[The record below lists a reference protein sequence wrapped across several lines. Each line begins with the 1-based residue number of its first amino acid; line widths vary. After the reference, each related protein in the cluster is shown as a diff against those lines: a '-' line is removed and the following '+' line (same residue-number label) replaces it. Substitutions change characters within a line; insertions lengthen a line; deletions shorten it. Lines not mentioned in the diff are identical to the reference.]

1 MTPALL
7 RRLLS
12 ARAAG
17 TPVATATA
25 LPGGAQLLLPGDDAP
40 LTLTDAAIR
49 VIASDRSATVT
60 VDGATWFIQA
70 HNPPLRLVIVGAVHI
85 AQALAPM
92 AVQLG
97 YGVTVIDPRGAFAS
111 AERFPGVTLSTEW
124 PDEAM
129 DALGPDSR
137 TAVVTL
143 THDPKLD
150 DPALDRALR
159 SGAFYVGALGSRKTH
174 AARLDRLRA
183 LGHDDGALARIHGP
197 VGLNLGA
204 VTAAEIALSAL
215 AQIVAVRRA

>member
-7 RRLLS
+7 DRVLA
-12 ARAAG
+12 ARTAG
-17 TPVATATA
+17 TPVAIATA
-25 LPGGAQLLLPGDDAP
+25 LPAGTQLLLPGDDAP
-40 LTLTDAAIR
+40 PDLAAAAAQIVR
-49 VIASDRSATVT
+49 SDRSATVT
-60 VDGATWFIQA
+60 VDGQLWLIQA
-70 HNPPLRLVIVGAVHI
+70 HNPPMRLVIVGAVHI

-111 AERFPGVTLSTEW
+111 SERFPGVSLSTDW
-124 PDEAM
+124 PDEAL
-129 DALGPDSR
+129 DTLRPDSR
-137 TAVVTL
+137 TAIVTL

-159 SGAFYVGALGSRKTH
+159 SDAFYVGSLGSRKTH

-183 LGHDDGALARIHGP
+183 LGHDDAALARIHGP

-204 VTAAEIALSAL
+204 VTAAEIALAAL
-215 AQIVAVRRA
+215 AQIVSVRRA

>member
-7 RRLLS
+7 QRLLDK
-12 ARAAG
+12 RRAG
-17 TPVATATA
+17 TPVAIATA
-25 LPGGAQLLLPGDDAP
+25 LPAGTQLLLPGDEAP
-40 LTLTDAAIR
+40 PALTDAAAQ
-49 VIASDRSATVT
+49 VVHADRSATVAI
-60 VDGATWFIQA
+60 DGTTWFIQA
-70 HNPPLRLVIVGAVHI
+70 HNPPTRLVIVGAVHI

-97 YGVTVIDPRGAFAS
+97 YGVIVIDPRGAFAS
-111 AERFPGVTLSTEW
+111 AERFPGVTLSTDW
-124 PDEAM
+124 PDEAL

-137 TAVVTL
+137 TAIVTL

-159 SGAFYVGALGSRKTH
+159 SDAFYVGSLGSRKTH

-183 LGHDDGALARIHGP
+183 LGHGDAALARIHGP

-215 AQIVAVRRA
+215 AQIVSVRRQ

>member
-7 RRLLS
+7 VRLQA
-12 ARAAG
+12 ARMAG
-17 TPVATATA
+17 TPVALATA
-25 LPGGAQLLLPGDDAP
+25 LPGGLQLLLPDDDAP
-40 LTLTDAAIR
+40 PALADAAQTVLMR
-49 VIASDRSATVT
+49 DRSATVEI
-60 VDGATWFIQA
+60 DGAPWFIQA

-85 AQALAPM
+85 AQAMAPM

-111 AERFPGVTLSTEW
+111 AERFPGVALSTDW
-124 PDEAM
+124 PDEALE
-129 DALGPDSR
+129 ALAPDSR
-137 TAVVTL
+137 TAIVTL

-159 SGAFYVGALGSRKTH
+159 SAAFYVGSLGSRKTH
-174 AARLDRLRA
+174 AARLERLRA
-183 LGHDDGALARIHGP
+183 LGHDDAALARIHGP

-215 AQIVAVRRA
+215 AQIVSVRRQ

>member
-7 RRLLS
+7 ARLQA
-12 ARAAG
+12 ARMAG
-17 TPVATATA
+17 TPVALATA
-25 LPGGAQLLLPGDDAP
+25 LPGGLQLLLPDDDAP
-40 LTLTDAAIR
+40 PALADAAQTVLLR
-49 VIASDRSATVT
+49 DRSATVEI
-60 VDGATWFIQA
+60 DGASWFIQA

-85 AQALAPM
+85 AQAMAPM

-111 AERFPGVTLSTEW
+111 AERFPGVALSTDW
-124 PDEAM
+124 PDEALE
-129 DALGPDSR
+129 ALAPDSR
-137 TAVVTL
+137 TAIVTL

-159 SGAFYVGALGSRKTH
+159 SAAFYVGSLGSRKTH
-174 AARLDRLRA
+174 AARLERLRA
-183 LGHDDGALARIHGP
+183 LGHDDAALARIHGP

-215 AQIVAVRRA
+215 AQIVSVRRQ

>member
-7 RRLLS
+7 
-12 ARAAG
+12 ARVLAARTAG
-17 TPVATATA
+17 TPVAIVTA
-25 LPGGAQLLLPGDDAP
+25 LPAGTQLMLPGDDAP
-40 LTLTDAAIR
+40 PALAEAAARIVR
-49 VIASDRSATVT
+49 ADRSATIT
-60 VDGATWFIQA
+60 VDGQPWLIQA
-70 HNPPLRLVIVGAVHI
+70 HNPPMRLVIVGAVHI

-111 AERFPGVTLSTEW
+111 AERFPGVSLSTDW
-124 PDEAM
+124 PDEAL
-129 DALGPDSR
+129 DALRPDSR
-137 TAVVTL
+137 TAIVTL

-159 SGAFYVGALGSRKTH
+159 SDAFYVGSLGSKKTH

-183 LGHDDGALARIHGP
+183 LGHGDDALARIHGP

-204 VTAAEIALSAL
+204 VTAGEIALSAL

>member
-7 RRLLS
+7 ARLQA
-12 ARAAG
+12 ARMAG
-17 TPVATATA
+17 TPVALATA
-25 LPGGAQLLLPGDDAP
+25 LPGGLQLLLPDDDAP
-40 LTLTDAAIR
+40 PALADAAQTVLMR
-49 VIASDRSATVT
+49 DRSATVEI
-60 VDGATWFIQA
+60 DGAPWFIQA

-85 AQALAPM
+85 AQAMAPM

-111 AERFPGVTLSTEW
+111 AERFPGVALSTDW
-124 PDEAM
+124 PDEALE
-129 DALGPDSR
+129 ALAPDSR
-137 TAVVTL
+137 TAIVTL

-159 SGAFYVGALGSRKTH
+159 SAAFYVGSLGSRKTH
-174 AARLDRLRA
+174 AARLERLRA
-183 LGHDDGALARIHGP
+183 LGHDDAALARIHGP

-215 AQIVAVRRA
+215 AQIVSVRRQ

>member
-7 RRLLS
+7 DRVLA
-12 ARAAG
+12 ARTAG
-17 TPVATATA
+17 TPVAIATA
-25 LPGGAQLLLPGDDAP
+25 LPAGTQLLLPGDDAP
-40 LTLTDAAIR
+40 PGLAAAAVQIVR
-49 VIASDRSATVT
+49 SDRSATVT
-60 VDGATWFIQA
+60 VDGQLWLIQA
-70 HNPPLRLVIVGAVHI
+70 HNPPMRLVIVGAVHI

-111 AERFPGVTLSTEW
+111 SERFPGVSLSTDW
-124 PDEAM
+124 PDEAL
-129 DALGPDSR
+129 DTLRPDSR
-137 TAVVTL
+137 TAIVTL

-159 SGAFYVGALGSRKTH
+159 SDAFYVGSLGSRKTH

-183 LGHDDGALARIHGP
+183 LGHDDAALARIHGP

-204 VTAAEIALSAL
+204 VTAAEIALAAL
-215 AQIVAVRRA
+215 AQIVSVRRA

>member
-7 RRLLS
+7 ARLQ
-12 ARAAG
+12 AAQMAG
-17 TPVATATA
+17 TPVALATA
-25 LPGGAQLLLPGDDAP
+25 LPGGLQLLLPDDDAP
-40 LTLTDAAIR
+40 PALADAAQTVLMR
-49 VIASDRSATVT
+49 DRSATVEI
-60 VDGATWFIQA
+60 DGAPWFIQA

-85 AQALAPM
+85 AQAMAPM

-111 AERFPGVTLSTEW
+111 AERFPGVALSTDW
-124 PDEAM
+124 PDEALE
-129 DALGPDSR
+129 ALAPDSR
-137 TAVVTL
+137 TAIVTL

-159 SGAFYVGALGSRKTH
+159 SAAFYVGSLGSRKTH
-174 AARLDRLRA
+174 AARLERLRA
-183 LGHDDGALARIHGP
+183 LGHDDAALARIHGP

-215 AQIVAVRRA
+215 AQIVSVRRQ

>member
-7 RRLLS
+7 RRLLD

-17 TPVATATA
+17 TPVAIATA
-25 LPGGAQLLLPGDDAP
+25 LPGGTQLLLPGDDAP
-40 LTLTDAAIR
+40 PTLTDAATR

-111 AERFPGVTLSTEW
+111 AERFPGVALSTEW
-124 PDEAM
+124 PDEAI
-129 DALGPDSR
+129 DALCPDSR

-183 LGHDDGALARIHGP
+183 LGHEDSALARIHGP